1 MNNLYVSV
9 YSLLL
14 ISISA
19 CSNKFS
25 QKIKEP
31 LSITLNQPDSLYLGG
46 TDHENCER
54 LYSFQIVNSNPND
67 LLLYF
72 NPNVSYFTTTLKAD
86 YFVGSF
92 ELIAYDKNGNILDG
106 MLTNPGFMGEDF
118 INDPKFNDEI
128 LEKYIHII
136 PAFDTLNLQMKM
148 GPILSA
154 YASQCYLFQPEKAT
168 EVLLFISHL
177 EKHIIKQ
184 YSKKSIKKLKSY
196 NAILFDG
203 VLKVRMPVSH
213 NCASVLPSN

>member
-1 MNNLYVSV
+1 MKFIYFSAF
-9 YSLLL
+9 SLIIFTL
-14 ISISA
+14 SS
-19 CSNKFS
+19 CCNKLT
-25 QKIKEP
+25 QKFNEP
-31 LSITLNQPDSLYLGG
+31 IAIRLSQPDSLYFGG

-54 LYSFQIVNSNPND
+54 LYAFQLVNSNPND

-72 NPNVSYFTTTLKAD
+72 NPNVSYFTTTLKED

-92 ELIAYDKNGNILDG
+92 ELISYDENGNILDG
-106 MLTNPGFMGEDF
+106 MVTNPGFMGGDF
-118 INDPKFNDEI
+118 INDPMFNDEI

-177 EKHIIKQ
+177 KKHINKQ
-184 YSKKSIKKLKSY
+184 YSKQSIKKLKSY
-196 NAILFDG
+196 KAILFDG
-203 VLKVRMPVSH
+203 VLTVRIPVSH
-213 NCASVLPSN
+213 NCANVLPSN